1 MSSGTTSTSPGNIL
15 KVREDVAPL
24 GFSMD
29 GADVQIISSP
39 VPSWAAVAD
48 LNRSALRTRIEPWLT
63 ALFQADHLNLL
74 VGSGLTNGVQYL
86 AEATAGSSMAGGK
99 FTEFPNEIA
108 TAAEASAVAAGRQNA
123 NIEDEIRTANQL
135 ARGLEILGEASQA
148 EALREDL
155 GTVLK
160 DFADSILASERALAG
175 ADEAKRQEAFNA
187 LVSFVMSFA
196 SRTGIRD
203 RLGLFTTNY
212 DRVLEVG
219 AELAGL
225 HLLDRFVGTVS
236 PIFRSS
242 RMDLDLHYNPPGIR
256 GEPRFVEGVARF
268 TKLHGSLDWANV
280 DESIRRFGLPFGAS
294 KIEPYLEAPGL
305 SAAKANSLMIYPNAS
320 KDRETA
326 EYPYVE
332 LFRDFAA
339 AVARPNAVT
348 VTYGYSFGDEHIN
361 RVLQDALAIP
371 STHLVVISFDDKPGR
386 IMRAFESW
394 GHPAQM
400 SLLIGPELAE
410 LSSLTSNYL
419 PKPSIDL
426 ATQRMGE
433 LLRQRY
439 GSAPASTPPSA
450 PTSGSPA

>member
-1 MSSGTTSTSPGNIL
+1 MSSGTSATSAENIL
-15 KVREDVAPL
+15 KVREDIEPL
-24 GFSMD
+24 RFTMNA
-29 GADVQIISSP
+29 ADVEISSAP
-39 VPSWAAVAD
+39 VASWAEVAD
-48 LNRSALRTRIEPWLT
+48 LDRSVLRARIEPWLT

-86 AEATAGSSMAGGK
+86 AEATATSSMDGGK
-99 FTEFPNEIA
+99 FTEYADEIA
-108 TAAEASAVAAGRQNA
+108 AAAEASAVAAGRNTA

-135 ARGLEILGEASQA
+135 ARGLEILGKTSEAQV
-148 EALREDL
+148 LRNDL
-155 GTVLK
+155 DTVLRG
-160 DFADSILASERALAG
+160 FADSILASERALVE
-175 ADEAKRQEAFNA
+175 ADETKREEAFNA
-187 LVSFVMSFA
+187 LISFLMSFA

-219 AELAGL
+219 AEFAGL
-225 HLLDRFVGTVS
+225 HLLDRFIGTVS
-236 PIFRSS
+236 PVFRSS
-242 RMDLDLHYNPPGIR
+242 RLDLDLHYNPPGIR

-294 KIEPYLEAPGL
+294 TIEPYLAAPGL
-305 SAAKANSLMIYPNAS
+305 SGAKANSLMIYPNAS

-361 RVLQDALAIP
+361 RVLHDALTIP
-371 STHLVVISFDDKPGR
+371 STHLVIISFDDKPGR
-386 IMRAFESW
+386 IMSAFGSW
-394 GHPAQM
+394 GHRSQM

-410 LSSLTSNYL
+410 LNSLTSNYL

-426 ATQRMGE
+426 ATRRMGD

-439 GSAPASTPPSA
+439 GSAPSTGPSLTS
-450 PTSGSPA
+450 PTGSPS